1 MANNLNVSINLLK
14 MKAAVMGIKG
24 KESVKKCVVIPIE
37 DNDLFSKVGDDGSV
51 SVYLNL
57 TCWENQTPS
66 QFGDTHMVK
75 QSHSKEW
82 NEAHTAEQKREEPI
96 LGNARPVVERT
107 IEQVNVPT
115 AEAVQGSVQTSNG
128 GDDLPFKFRGVAA

>member
-1 MANNLNVSINLLK
+1 MANNLNISVNLLK
-14 MKAAVMGIKG
+14 MKAAVMGVKG
-24 KESVKKCVVIPIE
+24 KDKVKKCVVIPIE
-37 DNDLFSKVGDDGSV
+37 DNDLYSKVSDDGTV

-57 TCWENQTPS
+57 TCWENREPS

-82 NEAHTAEQKREEPI
+82 NETHTPEQRREEPI
-96 LGNARPVVERT
+96 LGNARPVAEKS

-115 AEAVQGSVQTSNG
+115 ANVEPMPFE
-128 GDDLPFKFRGVAA
+128 GDDSDLPF